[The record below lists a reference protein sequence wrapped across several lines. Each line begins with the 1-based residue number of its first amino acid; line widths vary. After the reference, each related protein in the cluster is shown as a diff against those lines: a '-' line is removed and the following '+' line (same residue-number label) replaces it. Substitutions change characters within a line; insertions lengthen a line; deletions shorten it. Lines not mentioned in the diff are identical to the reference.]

1 MEPCH
6 ADGQGPCLASCC
18 PIRGLVEAPA
28 PCPPQHFAEAD
39 YIPSKPI
46 TNWQFPKYE
55 EKDMTQP
62 EIERAREAIHQWWLD
77 NALEAIEQV
86 APKAAEYG
94 STDLAELG
102 RDLAMLMNR
111 DGMSHEELTEL
122 GIYMYMLGK
131 FSRWRD
137 AIKDGRRVSLDTIYD
152 IKVYATMAERNRA
165 VGGWPFPIDAE
176 EQN

>member
-1 MEPCH
+1 
-6 ADGQGPCLASCC
+6 
-18 PIRGLVEAPA
+18 
-28 PCPPQHFAEAD
+28 
-39 YIPSKPI
+39 
-46 TNWQFPKYE
+46 
-55 EKDMTQP
+55 MTQP
-62 EIERAREAIHQWWLD
+62 EIERAKEAIHQWWLD

-102 RDLAMLMNR
+102 RDLAMLMDR

-137 AIKDGRRVSLDTIYD
+137 AIKDGRRVSRDTIYD
-152 IKVYATMAERNRA
+152 IKVYATMAERNRD
-165 VGGWPFPIDAE
+165 VGGWPFPVDGKDIDVLAE
-176 EQN
+176 I

>member
-1 MEPCH
+1 
-6 ADGQGPCLASCC
+6 
-18 PIRGLVEAPA
+18 
-28 PCPPQHFAEAD
+28 
-39 YIPSKPI
+39 
-46 TNWQFPKYE
+46 
-55 EKDMTQP
+55 MTQP
-62 EIERAREAIHQWWLD
+62 EIEKAKEAIADWWLE
-77 NALEAIEQV
+77 NARQAIEAV
-86 APKAAEYG
+86 SPKAAEYG

-152 IKVYATMAERNRA
+152 IKVYATMAERNRD
-165 VGGWPFPIDAE
+165 VGGWPFPVGHE
-176 EQN
+176 EEN

>member
-1 MEPCH
+1 MMGANMDET
-6 ADGQGPCLASCC
+6 A
-18 PIRGLVEAPA
+18 
-28 PCPPQHFAEAD
+28 
-39 YIPSKPI
+39 K
-46 TNWQFPKYE
+46 
-55 EKDMTQP
+55 
-62 EIERAREAIHQWWLD
+62 AREAIEDWWLE
-77 NALEAIEQV
+77 NARQAIEAV
-86 APKAAEYG
+86 SPKAAEYG

-152 IKVYATMAERNRA
+152 IKVYATMAERNRD
-165 VGGWPFPIDAE
+165 VGGWPFAPITE
-176 EQN
+176 EKM

>member
-1 MEPCH
+1 
-6 ADGQGPCLASCC
+6 
-18 PIRGLVEAPA
+18 
-28 PCPPQHFAEAD
+28 
-39 YIPSKPI
+39 
-46 TNWQFPKYE
+46 
-55 EKDMTQP
+55 MTQQD
-62 EIERAREAIHQWWLD
+62 IEKAKDAIEDWWIV
-77 NALEAIEQV
+77 NAQEAIEQV

-111 DGMSHEELTEL
+111 DGMTHEELTEL

-152 IKVYATMAERNRA
+152 IKVYATMAERNRD
-165 VGGWPFPIDAE
+165 VGGWPFPVDHKE
-176 EQN
+176 EA

>member
-1 MEPCH
+1 MDCPEPGTRPELGTKCPDPE
-6 ADGQGPCLASCC
+6 ACQTGWPCARVRALAN
-18 PIRGLVEAPA
+18 
-28 PCPPQHFAEAD
+28 
-39 YIPSKPI
+39 PSK
-46 TNWQFPKYE
+46 KKE
-55 EKDMTQP
+55 MDMTQQD
-62 EIERAREAIHQWWLD
+62 IEKAKDAIEDWWLE
-77 NALEAIEQV
+77 NARQAIEAV

-165 VGGWPFPIDAE
+165 VGGWPFPIDHE
-176 EQN
+176 EQK

>member
-1 MEPCH
+1 MEVMARRCSNCRLTV
-6 ADGQGPCLASCC
+6 A
-18 PIRGLVEAPA
+18 APA
-28 PCPPQHFAEAD
+28 ECPSGCNPKFLSRPFLHEDGDKEAD
-39 YIPSKPI
+39 MSEQDISKA
-46 TNWQFPKYE
+46 KAS
-55 EKDMTQP
+55 
-62 EIERAREAIHQWWLD
+62 IEDWWLE
-77 NALEAIEQV
+77 NSRQAIDAV

-165 VGGWPFPIDAE
+165 VGGWPFPIDE
-176 EQN
+176 EEK

>member
-1 MEPCH
+1 MDVNR
-6 ADGQGPCLASCC
+6 A
-18 PIRGLVEAPA
+18 
-28 PCPPQHFAEAD
+28 
-39 YIPSKPI
+39 
-46 TNWQFPKYE
+46 
-55 EKDMTQP
+55 KDA
-62 EIERAREAIHQWWLD
+62 IEDWWLE
-77 NALEAIEQV
+77 NARQAIEAV

-111 DGMSHEELTEL
+111 DGMTHEELTEL

-152 IKVYATMAERNRA
+152 IKIYATMAERNRA
-165 VGGWPFPIDAE
+165 VGGWPFNPEDDAPTDHIHNRAMGE
-176 EQN
+176 HI

>member
-1 MEPCH
+1 MSEE
-6 ADGQGPCLASCC
+6 QTQLAKAA
-18 PIRGLVEAPA
+18 IEDWWIENAHQAVEA
-28 PCPPQHFAEAD
+28 
-39 YIPSKPI
+39 
-46 TNWQFPKYE
+46 
-55 EKDMTQP
+55 
-62 EIERAREAIHQWWLD
+62 
-77 NALEAIEQV
+77 V

-165 VGGWPFPIDAE
+165 VGGWPFPIDSKE
-176 EQN
+176 EKEFD